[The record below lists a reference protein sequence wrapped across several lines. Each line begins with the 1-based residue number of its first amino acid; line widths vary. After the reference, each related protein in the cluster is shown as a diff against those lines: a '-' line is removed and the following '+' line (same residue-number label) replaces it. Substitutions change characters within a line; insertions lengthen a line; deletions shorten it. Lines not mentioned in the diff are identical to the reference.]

1 MEKAQYAIMRFAK
14 YKGPEIGNIEAHN
27 ERTKEK
33 YASNPDV
40 DTSRS
45 KYNFHLVKP
54 PGKYRAESERQIAA
68 AGCRTRKDSIRMIET
83 LFTASPEF
91 FKGKKR
97 AEIRVFF
104 EEALHFL
111 EQHQSKETII
121 SAVVHMDEKTP
132 HMHLC
137 FVPLTEDGRL
147 SAKDIMGNKKKL
159 TWWQDEFW
167 KHMVKKFPD
176 LERGESASLTGRD
189 HIPPR
194 VFKEMT
200 RLTKQKSKLED
211 LLTGINPF
219 NAKSRA
225 EEICKILDSYIPSVE
240 KMDTL
245 LRKYGVAFTK
255 TASENKKLKTKNAEL
270 EESLASA
277 QKVSTTG
284 ASASIGWWK
293 CAGASRSFI
302 AGSRVIMTLYNCML
316 PIVGARKASSSNPFS
331 KSAGMSCCLYLRIV
345 RLFLIESIIC
355 FWFLV

>member
-132 HMHLC
+132 HMHLS
-137 FVPLTEDGRL
+137 FVPLTADGRL
-147 SAKDIMGNKKKL
+147 SAKEIVGNKKKL
-159 TWWQDEFW
+159 TQWQDKFW
-167 KHMVKKFPD
+167 EHMVRKYPD
-176 LERGESASLTGRD
+176 LERGESASQTGRD

-200 RLTKQKSKLED
+200 RLTKQKAKLEE
-211 LLTGINPF
+211 LLAGIGAF

-225 EEICKILDSYIPSVE
+225 TEIAALLDKYIPAVE
-240 KMDTL
+240 QMHTTMK
-245 LRKYGVAFTK
+245 KYQVAFTA
-255 TASENKKLKTKNAEL
+255 TNAENKKLKQENAQL
-270 EESLASA
+270 EQSLDKATRESTLKQLADA
-277 QKVSTTG
+277 KLRRDYADAVAVLERIPQEVLDVYARG
-284 ASASIGWWK
+284 DHG
-293 CAGASRSFI
+293 REE
-302 AGSRVIMTLYNCML
+302 R
-316 PIVGARKASSSNPFS
+316 PIEEG
-331 KSAGMSCCLYLRIV
+331 
-345 RLFLIESIIC
+345 
-355 FWFLV
+355 

>member
-137 FVPLTEDGRL
+137 FVPLTKDKRL
-147 SAKDIMGNKKKL
+147 SAKEIVGNKKKL

-167 KHMVKKFPD
+167 KHMVGKYPD
-176 LERGESASLTGRD
+176 LERGESASETGRT

-194 VFKEMT
+194 LFKEAVHLNRMKDQIMAI
-200 RLTKQKSKLED
+200 LNDS
-211 LLTGINPF
+211 NPF
-219 NAKSRA
+219 NKKSKA
-225 EEICKILDSYIPSVE
+225 EELEALLDKYIPGVE
-240 KMDTL
+240 AMRTKL
-245 LRKYGVAFTK
+245 KKYDK
-255 TASENKKLKTKNAEL
+255 TYKELTEENAQLEKKLSSASKESVRKKLEISQKLNEL
-270 EESLASA
+270 DELRRTVDTIPEEVIRAYTA
-277 QKVSTTG
+277 QKYVHSG
-284 ASASIGWWK
+284 RMNQEI
-293 CAGASRSFI
+293 
-302 AGSRVIMTLYNCML
+302 
-316 PIVGARKASSSNPFS
+316 
-331 KSAGMSCCLYLRIV
+331 
-345 RLFLIESIIC
+345 
-355 FWFLV
+355 